1 MFIGFTMILNNKTQI
16 SVSAAEINALNST
29 YGADVHLGDQLARL
43 GLSGISEDFLF
54 GKNFDLS
61 ADSDGPLG
69 DKFYCTTST
78 NATGAIEAG
87 AAGVLGVYK
96 LNTSATSGNSAR
108 IDQKDGLIWGYD
120 ENAEL
125 DAILALNRA
134 DVSTTAT
141 NLFVGFAG
149 AHNAT
154 LTSIN
159 DRAGLHLKCNADGN
173 IEVWSSVEWSA
184 TTDGVGAAQ
193 TASYLGKIVSNNTF
207 LHIRIILDRGSN
219 KPILI
224 LNGQQ
229 LGSNLS
235 MKVKAATSFQPYLRI
250 DNSTDSKDSA
260 LRVDYLS
267 VIQKRKKSSL
277 KARV

>member
-1 MFIGFTMILNNKTQI
+1 MKMILNNKTQI
-16 SVSAAEINALNST
+16 SASAAELVALNSN

-43 GLSGISEDFLF
+43 GLSGIQEDFLF
-54 GKNFDLS
+54 GKNFELS
-61 ADSDGPLG
+61 ADADGALG
-69 DKFYCTTST
+69 DKLYGTTST

-108 IDQKDGLIWGYD
+108 IDQKDGLLWGYD

-125 DAILALNRA
+125 DAIIALNRA
-134 DVSTTAT
+134 DSSTTAT
-141 NLFVGFAG
+141 NVFVGFAV

-159 DRAGLHLKCNADGN
+159 DRAGLHLKCNASGD
-173 IEVWSSVEWSA
+173 IEAWSSVEWSA
-184 TTDGVGAAQ
+184 TTDGVAAAQ

-207 LHIRIILDRGSN
+207 VHIRVILDRGSN

-229 LGSNLS
+229 LGSSLS
-235 MKVKAATSFQPYLRI
+235 MKVKAATSFQPYIRI
-250 DNSTDSKDSA
+250 DNSTDAKDSA
-260 LRVDYLS
+260 LRVDFLS
-267 VIQKRKKSSL
+267 VIQKRKKTSL
-277 KARV
+277 KAKV